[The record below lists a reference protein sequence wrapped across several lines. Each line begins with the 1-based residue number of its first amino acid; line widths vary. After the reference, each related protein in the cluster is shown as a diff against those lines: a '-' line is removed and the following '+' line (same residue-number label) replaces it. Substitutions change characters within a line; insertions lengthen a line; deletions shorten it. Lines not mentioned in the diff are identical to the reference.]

1 MISTITGDIIQS
13 QKADQPSIWLDPLKK
28 LFSEIGETPHDWE
41 IYRGDSFQLKTVPE
55 ESLRLSILIK
65 SIIKKIKKPQLDV
78 RIAIGIGHAYQNESR
93 VSESNDEPFVFSG
106 KLLDELKNR
115 KIHMAIKTNWP
126 DFDKEMNMMLR
137 LALIIMNSW
146 TSNTAETAELLF
158 SESGITQVEIA
169 ERLGLAQS
177 TVNDR
182 IKRGSIYEIIE
193 LEQYFREKVMQK
205 TGITIGNRIHY

>member
-13 QKADQPSIWLDPLKK
+13 QKADQAAIWLDPLKNMFK
-28 LFSEIGETPHDWE
+28 EIGETPHDWE
-41 IYRGDSFQLKTVPE
+41 IYRGDSFQLTVEPE
-55 ESLRLSILIK
+55 ESLRLAILIK
-65 SIIKKIKKPQLDV
+65 SIIKKIKKPALDV
-78 RIAIGIGHAYQNESR
+78 RLAIGIGHAYQRENR

-106 KLLDELKNR
+106 KLLDEIKSR
-115 KIHMAIKTNWP
+115 KVNMAIKTNWP
-126 DFDKEMNMMLR
+126 DFDEEINMMLK

-158 SESGITQVEIA
+158 RKPGITQVEIA
-169 ERLGLAQS
+169 EILGLAQS

-193 LEQYFREKVMQK
+193 LEQYFRKKVIQR
-205 TGITIGNRIHY
+205 TGYRSGNRTYY